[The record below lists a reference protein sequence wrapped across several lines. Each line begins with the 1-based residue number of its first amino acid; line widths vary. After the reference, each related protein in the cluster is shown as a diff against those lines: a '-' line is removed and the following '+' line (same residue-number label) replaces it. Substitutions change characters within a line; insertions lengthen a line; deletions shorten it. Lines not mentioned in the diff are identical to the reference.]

1 MFRHLAKHAAAT
13 IAFCL
18 SCAPAG
24 AEIIHVDIE
33 DFVVDRRSLS
43 LDINN
48 DAVNDFLIFK
58 SSGDFGKTITQGL
71 DETRRVVTDSPGSS
85 FAAFLTDGDVISE
98 SSPFAQAGWLAQ
110 ERCESDGGACAW
122 FGPFT
127 RLNEPGF
134 IGVEF
139 LVDDLSHFGW
149 IRAEASRVSGVA
161 TIFDFAF
168 ETRPGVS
175 IRAGQIPAP
184 ASAWLFAAAA
194 LATRRRR

>member
-1 MFRHLAKHAAAT
+1 MFRPTAKHGAAS
-13 IAFCL
+13 IALCL
-18 SCAPAG
+18 LCAPAE

-33 DFVVDRRSLS
+33 DFIVDRRSLS
-43 LDINN
+43 LDINA
-48 DAVNDFLIFK
+48 DGVDDFLIFK
-58 SSGDFGKTITQGL
+58 TSGDFGRTITQGL
-71 DETRRVVTDSPGSS
+71 DETRRVITDSPDSP
-85 FAAFLTDGDVISE
+85 FAAFLTEGDVIGE
-98 SSPFAQAGWLAQ
+98 SSPFDQAGWLAEQ
-110 ERCESDGGACAW
+110 RCESDGGACAW

-161 TIFDFAF
+161 TIFEFAF

-184 ASAWLFAAAA
+184 ASAWLFVAAA